1 MVTKKIKSNKIQVCL
16 LLVTRQT
23 IKMTH
28 IFPSQFYLE
37 QLIRNDSG
45 FKQCC
50 SNIQYN
56 GRR

>member
-28 IFPSQFYLE
+28 IFLLQLSSE